1 VSKYL
6 SCNCLRIKINKIPTN
21 IGSVGKSIL
30 NSNPGTNVFKG
41 TENGTKK
48 TEKSKTL
55 SKAKNIAKKTI
66 SAIGNKLNN
75 KFSSFIII
83 QELNIIKKNAIV

>member
-1 VSKYL
+1 MSLKEQ
-6 SCNCLRIKINKIPTN
+6 
-21 IGSVGKSIL
+21 
-30 NSNPGTNVFKG
+30 
-41 TENGTKK
+41 ENGTKK